1 MDKYFLFCSVSPPNE
16 ELLADGDNVCYVV
29 GSKDLIQ
36 EEYQNALTDCEFP
49 FIFMGRVLEEASQTY
64 ERTEYGDETP
74 V

>member
-16 ELLADGDNVCYVV
+16 DQLADGDNVCYVI
-29 GSKDLIQ
+29 GNKDFIQ